1 MIIGLANSK
10 GGVGK
15 STIARNLVTYLNDI
29 QIPTGLVDAE
39 DGAPTAA
46 LLSSFDPDLIV
57 RAANTVEAIDAAV
70 SELVSS
76 GYHVL
81 LDAPGKEGEQV
92 STLCLLSDLVIIP
105 LCVSEQDLLQTVRIV
120 EFVRQQQLRNPE
132 SRPAAAI
139 VFTRTLKN
147 DIATLPMRDFLTKAG
162 IAIADTE
169 IRERIAVKRNIS
181 VMRDPIHYRNDGPAN
196 DFVRLAEE
204 LGLTKPLAKTG
215 AADE

>member
-29 QIPTGLVDAE
+29 RIPTGLVDAE
-39 DGAPTAA
+39 DGAPTAT
-46 LLSSFDPDLIV
+46 LLSRFDPNLTT
-57 RAANTVEAIDAAV
+57 RAATTVESIDEAV
-70 SELVSS
+70 AELVES
-76 GYHVL
+76 GRNVL

-120 EFVRQQQLRNPE
+120 EFVRQQQVRNHG
-132 SRPAAAI
+132 RPAAMI

-147 DIATLPMRDFLTKAG
+147 DIATIPMRDFLRKTG
-162 IAIADTE
+162 IAIAEAE
-169 IRERIAVKRNIS
+169 IRERIAIKRNIT
-181 VMRDPIHYRNDGPAN
+181 VMRDPSHYRNDGPAN
-196 DFVRLAEE
+196 DFVALAEE
-204 LGLTKPLAKTG
+204 LGLTSQLAHAG
-215 AADE
+215 AANE

>member
-10 GGVGK
+10 GGVEK

-29 QIPTGLVDAE
+29 RIPTSLVDAE

-46 LLSSFDPDLIV
+46 LLSRFDTSLAV
-57 RAANTVEAIDAAV
+57 RVASTVESIDEAV
-70 SELVSS
+70 SELAAS
-76 GYHVL
+76 GHHVI
-81 LDAPGKEGEQV
+81 LDAPGKAGEQV

-120 EFVRQQQLRNPE
+120 EYVRQQQLR
-132 SRPAAAI
+132 SQGRPAAVI

-147 DIATLPMRDFLTKAG
+147 DIATIPMRDFLKKTG
-162 IAIADTE
+162 IAVADTE
-169 IRERIAVKRNIS
+169 IRERIAIKRNIA

-196 DFVRLAEE
+196 DFVALAEE
-204 LGLTKPLAKTG
+204 LGLTRQQAKTG
-215 AADE
+215 AVNE